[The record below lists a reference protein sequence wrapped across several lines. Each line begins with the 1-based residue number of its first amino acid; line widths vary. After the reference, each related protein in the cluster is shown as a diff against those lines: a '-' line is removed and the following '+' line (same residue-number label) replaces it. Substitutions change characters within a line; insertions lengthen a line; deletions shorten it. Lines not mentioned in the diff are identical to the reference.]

1 MSSLIVEE
9 RSGLEQPWKLSRM
22 KFGPSTLRT
31 RAAGVLVVMILI
43 ALFSDDTSGNTS
55 KKWNKYESWIMSFP
69 GLQAELRNRPEHVH
83 FLTTSKSAAGFESAE
98 VISNE
103 LRITRDGVKGVNP
116 LTHAPILIV
125 TSVLS
130 VVGDNPMHSV
140 IASHTGTLSNR
151 PCRLCRRSGWKN
163 EKDPMRARAKLLEFI
178 GPQQHPSAGIKD
190 GHSVKNFLASLHRR
204 VLEGDIEVGKAI
216 SLAAEM
222 GIKDKHFEHGLMQP
236 HRPLMMNPLLGI
248 LCDNLRKMNEEP
260 FFDLSLD
267 CPVEILHTVNLGV
280 VKYCMQETIR
290 SLNDAKK
297 QELKARIE
305 GVDNS
310 GFSIP
315 FRGHEM
321 VVKYVG
327 SLNGKDFKNF
337 AQISVF
343 ALRGLV
349 PANVQTLWASL
360 AALVVIINGGEIR
373 NIENYCDHLDRI
385 LNAMVNAILVS
396 PYCWKMIKPKLHLL
410 RELPFYVKRFGRP
423 KDYASETQESFN
435 KHIRS
440 NIIGSNRQNTSKDV
454 ALAFARQAAARHLT
468 AGGLYQVGSI
478 WQSLT
483 IDFCPPQIRMRK

>member
-1 MSSLIVEE
+1 
-9 RSGLEQPWKLSRM
+9 M

-31 RAAGVLVVMILI
+31 RAAGVLVVIILI

-204 VLEGDIEVGKAI
+204 VLEGDIEVG
-216 SLAAEM
+216 
-222 GIKDKHFEHGLMQP
+222 
-236 HRPLMMNPLLGI
+236 
-248 LCDNLRKMNEEP
+248 KMNEEP

-483 IDFCPPQIRMRK
+483 IDFYPPQIRMRK